1 MASHARTATKE
12 DAADA
17 RAKKIKLSV
26 AITLLVVAA
35 GIFIYQVTR
44 TTPAEMAAN
53 SRMLQCESTKN
64 VFPHDLEVGEI
75 QPVKCDICGKND
87 AYSPEKCFW
96 TKTADGKWAIKE
108 TPTYVIIPRKID
120 PENGASSIACPDCG
134 REVVG
139 HNPKPDQADVDRAN
153 AGG

>member
-1 MASHARTATKE
+1 M
-12 DAADA
+12 
-17 RAKKIKLSV
+17 RAKRIKLAV
-26 AITLLVVAA
+26 ALTLLATA
-35 GIFIYQVTR
+35 IGIFIYQMTR

-53 SRMLQCESTKN
+53 ERMMQCESTKN
-64 VFPHDLEVGEI
+64 VFPHPLEIGEI
-75 QPVKCDICGKND
+75 QPIKCDICGKND

-96 TKTADGKWAIKE
+96 TKDPDGKWAIKD
-108 TPTYVIIPRKID
+108 TPTYVIIPRRID

-134 REVVG
+134 RDVVG